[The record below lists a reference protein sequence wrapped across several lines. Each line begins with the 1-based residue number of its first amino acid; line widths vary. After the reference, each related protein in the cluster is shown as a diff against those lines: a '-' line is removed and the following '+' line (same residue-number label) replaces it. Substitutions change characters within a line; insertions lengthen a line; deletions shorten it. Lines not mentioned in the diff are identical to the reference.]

1 MWTGGS
7 VIEQV
12 LEYAKL
18 PTGEQ
23 HDELISEHQALE
35 SGANTA
41 DVQLTARLPGAL
53 TVDAKSQK
61 QGHTVETE
69 PVAPGVALLHARE
82 ELDTEAKAQT
92 CRTTADV
99 VVPVSGGPV
108 LGDGVV
114 HGEVV
119 GVGSV
124 PVFPGNILALANDN
138 KKAPAFG
145 NNISLGVGIVPTHEQ
160 GKSLAQSA
168 VLQEISTEE
177 DMATPSIA
185 LGPLLERAL
194 TGLKESMNKNKGAVA
209 DDAKCDIPA
218 HLRLGFSGPCSLSHL
233 ASLVGRRP
241 TYKLRLSTIYHLR
254 LTFLREASRRR
265 QHSVDEDSFER
276 AERVVAKK
284 NLKIPK
290 GTELENSILSFT
302 NKQITDS
309 IKNIGISLGKE
320 DSTVQ
325 SSVSLI
331 KKIENDRF
339 KVPVPK
345 TGEDSHLDVDDSDCD
360 IDQIT
365 LGNLCGDLTEVVMDD
380 NNESLFLTSVDWV
393 SLIKDVWVEH
403 TERSDEH

>member
-1 MWTGGS
+1 MEDRSKKAKNVQTSNTSDHAQLQLENSNAGDGMVEDVTLEDLDEEDEEWDSLDDCMGDDTTVSQVELEKGKNAGSSSMWTGGS

-82 ELDTEAKAQT
+82 ERDTEAKAQT

-145 NNISLGVGIVPTHEQ
+145 NNISLGIVPAHEQ

-218 HLRLGFSGPCSLSHL
+218 HLRLDFSGPC
-233 ASLVGRRP
+233 ALVCMRGWD
-241 TYKLRLSTIYHLR
+241 L
-254 LTFLREASRRR
+254 
-265 QHSVDEDSFER
+265 
-276 AERVVAKK
+276 
-284 NLKIPK
+284 
-290 GTELENSILSFT
+290 
-302 NKQITDS
+302 
-309 IKNIGISLGKE
+309 
-320 DSTVQ
+320 
-325 SSVSLI
+325 
-331 KKIENDRF
+331 
-339 KVPVPK
+339 VPP
-345 TGEDSHLDVDDSDCD
+345 C
-360 IDQIT
+360 
-365 LGNLCGDLTEVVMDD
+365 
-380 NNESLFLTSVDWV
+380 
-393 SLIKDVWVEH
+393 
-403 TERSDEH
+403 